1 VELIRYG
8 SRYNY
13 SMKFKDFFLETKH
26 RFGLGSLTIFDIDET
41 LFHTT
46 AKIKVVDKEGK
57 PKELSNQEFN
67 TFNPEQGEQLDFSEF
82 KDAEKF
88 NKESKPIP
96 KMVNKM
102 IAILG
107 NVSKN
112 PKSKVIIL
120 TARSDFDNKEVFLD
134 TFRKHGINIDMVY
147 VERAGNLQ
155 SNLPVAEKKNTIIRK
170 YLDTNQFDK
179 VRLYDDAQSNIEA
192 FKSLAS
198 EYPQVDFF
206 PYLVNKDG
214 NPTSF

>member
-1 VELIRYG
+1 M
-8 SRYNY
+8 N
-13 SMKFKDFFLETKH
+13 FKDFFLEAKH

-46 AKIKVVDKEGK
+46 AKIKVLDKEGK

-67 TFNPEQGEQLDFSEF
+67 TFNPDQGDQIDFSEF
-82 KDAEKF
+82 QDAEKF

-102 IAILG
+102 IAIL
-107 NVSKN
+107 NNISKN

-147 VERAGNLQ
+147 VERAGNLPG
-155 SNLPVAEKKNTIIRK
+155 SMSVAEKKNSIVRK
-170 YLDTNQFDK
+170 YLDTKQFDK
-179 VRLYDDAQSNIEA
+179 VRLFDDAFSNIEA
-192 FKSLAS
+192 FKSLS
-198 EYPQVDFF
+198 FEYPEVDFF
-206 PYLVNKDG
+206 PYLVDKNG
-214 NPTSF
+214 NPQRFS